1 MHCEAC
7 YNVTIISCCF
17 KTTVFTH
24 TAQQTEKII
33 IKKNMEII
41 SLCFSDL
48 LEEEKH
54 YFLPKQSHTHH

>member
-1 MHCEAC
+1 MLQS
-7 YNVTIISCCF
+7 YPVGLKQLFS
-17 KTTVFTH
+17 H
-24 TAQQTEKII
+24 TLHSKLKKIII